1 MPNGCLDYKSFAQV
15 SSHAIGSNDGTNTM
29 LNTKLNVDNEK
40 LKKIKSIYASNL
52 VTSCAP
58 LCIGVNEF
66 KEVGRKTIKKMWEQQ
81 K

>member
-1 MPNGCLDYKSFAQV
+1 MDHGIKMPNGCLDYKSFAQV

-52 VTSCAP
+52 VQKCSSI
-58 LCIGVNEF
+58 LIGVNQG
-66 KEVGRKTIKKMWEQQ
+66 KEMGRT
-81 K
+81 

>member
-1 MPNGCLDYKSFAQV
+1 MDHGIKMPNGCLDYKSFAQV

-52 VTSCAP
+52 V
-58 LCIGVNEF
+58 
-66 KEVGRKTIKKMWEQQ
+66 
-81 K
+81 